1 MIIKPSAVIRQNY
14 NEIADLCRSTKEPVH
29 LTKNGEGDLVVMEMD
44 AFYRREAM
52 LKLREE
58 LLLVEEDRA
67 NGVPDLSVEQ
77 SIANIRRVIEAQKGK
92 RADNAG

>member
-14 NEIADLCRSTKEPVH
+14 NEISELCKETKEPVH
-29 LTKNGEGDLVVMEMD
+29 LTKNGEGDLVVMDMD

-67 NGVPDLSVEQ
+67 NGVPDLSVED
-77 SIANIRRVIEAQKGK
+77 SIANIRRVISAQKGK
-92 RADNAG
+92 KPGHAG